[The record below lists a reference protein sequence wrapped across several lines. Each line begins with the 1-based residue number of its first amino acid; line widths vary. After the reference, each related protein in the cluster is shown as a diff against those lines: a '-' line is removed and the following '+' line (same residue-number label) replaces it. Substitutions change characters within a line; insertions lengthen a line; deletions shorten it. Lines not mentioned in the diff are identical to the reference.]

1 MVDKQNYYI
10 VSFSGGKDSTAM
22 LLHLL
27 ELGEPIDEILFCD
40 TTMEFPEMYVHIE
53 KVKKDINIGYIPIKS
68 NRIL

>member
-1 MVDKQNYYI
+1 MVTVRKRGVASVANTPNYYI

-40 TTMEFPEMYVHIE
+40 TT
-53 KVKKDINIGYIPIKS
+53 
-68 NRIL
+68 L